1 FGIRGDQLVTGGT
14 LHLRM
19 TYSPSLIQDLSHLRV
34 SLNGQTVAAVTLTR
48 ADAGHEVERAIAL
61 DPRYFSDYNH
71 IQLDLIAHYTTE
83 CEDPQHSSLWVKVSP
98 DSDVTLSVRPL
109 ELRDD
114 LALLPA
120 PFFDPH
126 DNRALVLPI
135 VLAAHAPHGVVRAA
149 GVAASWFGVL
159 ADYRG
164 ARFPVSFDSLP
175 PQHALVFATNDSR
188 PAGLEL
194 APVQSPTVR
203 VMDHPLDPSLKLLV
217 FQGKDETHLRQA
229 VEGVV

>member
-1 FGIRGDQLVTGGT
+1 MSLQGVAATGALNFGIRSDQLVTGGT

-34 SLNGQTVAAVTLTR
+34 SLNGQTVAAVTLTK

-71 IQLDLIAHYTTE
+71 VQLDLVAHYTTE

-120 PFFDPH
+120 PFFDQH
-126 DNRALVLPI
+126 DNRGLVLPI
-135 VLAAHAPHGVVRAA
+135 VMATHAPRGCGTCRRGRRLLVRRPGRLPRRAFPGELRHAA
-149 GVAASWFGVL
+149 GPARAGVRDQRC
-159 ADYRG
+159 APRG
-164 ARFPVSFDSLP
+164 PA
-175 PQHALVFATNDSR
+175 
-188 PAGLEL
+188 PAGR
-194 APVQSPTVR
+194 AGPRP
-203 VMDHPLDPSLKLLV
+203 
-217 FQGKDETHLRQA
+217 
-229 VEGVV
+229 